1 MYPLHG
7 WSLEILKGGRGG
19 GGEEV
24 GVERKNDAKLDC
36 LEVCVLVGGWGAAG
50 GGGGEGKE
58 ALLCYF
64 VSWLY

>member
-1 MYPLHG
+1 M
-7 WSLEILKGGRGG
+7 GG
-19 GGEEV
+19 GGGDEV

-50 GGGGEGKE
+50 GGGGGEGKE